1 MKLESR
7 LELLDRAVEWLV
19 AALVAAMVIAGFLQ
33 IVNRFVFNVS
43 LSWSEEL
50 QRYLNIW
57 IVFLAIPIG
66 YRRGVHLGMNMLF
79 ERMPALA
86 QRSLQLLQEVLWL
99 VLALTIAWFATR
111 IMVIAQNQTSGSLG
125 ITMDKVYLAQ
135 VIGGTYLALIAV
147 RRLVTRLTPFR
158 LIKIQ

>member
-1 MKLESR
+1 MKIESR

-86 QRSLQLLQEVLWL
+86 QRSLQLLQELLWL

-135 VIGGTYLALIAV
+135 VVGGAYLALIAV

>member
-7 LELLDRAVEWLV
+7 LELVDRAVEWLV
-19 AALVAAMVIAGFLQ
+19 AGLVTAMVIAGFLQ

-86 QRSLQLLQEVLWL
+86 QRSLLLLQELLWL

-135 VIGGTYLALIAV
+135 VIGGAYLALIAV
-147 RRLVTRLTPFR
+147 RRLVTRLTPLR
-158 LIKIQ
+158 LIKLQ

>member
-1 MKLESR
+1 MKIESR

-19 AALVAAMVIAGFLQ
+19 AALVAAMVMAGFLQ